1 MKSSD
6 WKDIAELIGIA
17 AIVASLVFVGMQME
31 QSQRLAWADSVLT
44 MGATVVEEGAL
55 QAEHIDVWSKGN
67 KGEELTASE
76 YEIYKVLFTNRQSAE
91 FYNWI
96 ALERLATQ
104 YEGVAYQVMARFL
117 YQNPGARAE
126 WSSRRRQAETLRVRA
141 DGVFPAFA
149 AKVEGELKILD
160 NRPNRD

>member
-1 MKSSD
+1 MSWSG
-6 WKDIAELIGIA
+6 KDVAEMIGIA

-31 QSQRLAWADSVLT
+31 QSQQLAWADSVLT
-44 MGATVVEEGAL
+44 INANVIEEGAL

-76 YEIYKVLFTNRQSAE
+76 YAIYRVLFKNRQSAE

-96 ALERLATQ
+96 ALERLGTQ
-104 YEGVAYQVMARFL
+104 YEGVAFQVLARFL

-126 WSSRRRQAETLRVRA
+126 WSLRRRQAETLRVRA

-149 AKVEGELKILD
+149 AKVEGDLKTLD